1 MTTRAQV
8 VASAAALAA
17 ELGPDRLRLADVA
30 RKCDISIG
38 TLYKHVP
45 SREHLLEA
53 VSATAEDIVI
63 AVMDAAAP
71 QNSPL
76 LPALPA
82 LARALLAVPERSP
95 LVRVLLRAT
104 PAPAVDVQGAAPRV
118 RAWIAA
124 RMRTAQAAG
133 EVGACDP
140 DPVAHLAF
148 GLVSAALTLTPR
160 RRAADVVADH
170 LSRGL
175 RGLLP
180 GP

>member
-1 MTTRAQV
+1 M

-76 LPALPA
+76 LPAL
-82 LARALLAVPERSP
+82 LAVPERSP

-124 RMRTAQAAG
+124 RIRTAQAAG